1 MTVVDGRT
9 WMEHLSTESCWELLR
24 TTPVGRVVVMVDGAP
39 EVYPVN
45 FAVDDRS
52 VAFRTAPGSKL
63 RGLERFPTT
72 CFEADVI
79 DPDDRSGWS
88 VMLKGRA
95 VDVVHA
101 DDVQRLGALP
111 LTLWT
116 AGTKDHWVRIRPSE
130 VTGRRIHTIR
140 DRNGSGTHEESQG

>member
-1 MTVVDGRT
+1 
-9 WMEHLSTESCWELLR
+9 MEHLSAESCWELLA

-45 FAVDDRS
+45 FVVDGRS

-72 CFEADVI
+72 CFEADMFE
-79 DPDDRSGWS
+79 PDVHAAWS
-88 VMLKGRA
+88 VMVKGRA
-95 VDVVHA
+95 VAVTQPVEHA
-101 DDVQRLGALP
+101 RLRTLP

-116 AGTKDHWVRIRPSE
+116 AGTKDHWIRVEPIE
-130 VTGRRIHTIR
+130 VTGRRIHTLVER
-140 DRNGSGTHEESQG
+140 DGDES